1 VSSSRYLSF
10 SRAEWAKLRAATPLP
25 LTENDLATLRGINER
40 ISLDEVSEV
49 YLPLSRLLNLYVTA
63 SQSLHAVS
71 DTFLGNPASHTP
83 YVVAIAG
90 SVAVGK
96 STTARVLQ
104 ALLARWPAHPNVALV
119 TTDGF
124 LLPNKQLAD
133 KGILDRKGF
142 PESYDLRRLVEFMA
156 RVKSGEPSVRAP
168 LYSHLIYDIVSG
180 EEQVVERPEILILE
194 GLNVLSTGVR
204 PDGVPPRTF
213 VSDYVDF
220 SIYVDADEAHVETWY
235 IERFFALCE
244 GRFKDPSSYF
254 HRYANLTREEA
265 RQTAARIWRE
275 INALNLRENILPTR
289 ERAHLILEKAADH
302 TVKSI
307 RLRR

>member
-1 VSSSRYLSF
+1 MTSSRFLTF
-10 SRAEWAKLRAATPLP
+10 SRAEWAKLRAATPLLLDESD
-25 LTENDLATLRGINER
+25 LTTLRGINER
-40 ISLDEVSEV
+40 ISLDEVAEV

-71 DTFLGNPASHTP
+71 DTFLGNPASRTP

-124 LLPNKQLAD
+124 LLPNKVLAER
-133 KGILDRKGF
+133 GILDKKGF

-156 RVKSGEPSVRAP
+156 RIKSGEPSVRAP

-180 EEQVVERPEILILE
+180 EEQVVEQPEIVILE

-204 PDGVPPRTF
+204 PDGVSPRTF

-220 SIYVDADEAHVETWY
+220 SIYVDADEPHVETWY

-254 HRYANLTREEA
+254 HRYAELTPEQARE
-265 RQTAARIWRE
+265 TATRIWRE
-275 INALNLRENILPTR
+275 INAPNLRENILPTR